1 MEKEIENRKCL
12 YFLKDKRL
20 NDIVGAFLLRDVEV
34 NQYFTELANDIKS
47 PFYGRQ
53 DDFVIFKS
61 GEVLDDNFSI
71 VNDRIDVDI
80 HLLSEFIDDARV
92 KFQWMCSVLN
102 YVPQGYVR
110 MPKEEQDKIKEDI
123 ENAIKFYVELQTN
136 NLKVSNLQ
144 GDDKDIEELL

>member
-1 MEKEIENRKCL
+1 MEKEIENKKCL
-12 YFLKDKRL
+12 YFLKDKKL

-34 NQYFTELANDIKS
+34 KQHFTELANDIKS

-53 DDFVIFKS
+53 DDFVIYKK
-61 GEVLDDNFSI
+61 GEVIDDNFTI
-71 VNDRIDVDI
+71 VDDSSDVVI
-80 HLLSEFIDDARV
+80 HLLSEFIDENRV

-123 ENAIKFYVELQTN
+123 ESAIRFYVELQTN

-144 GDDKDIEELL
+144 GNGKDIEELL